1 METIYPWDG
10 ILSNISRSDAS
21 ISRNNKCTD
30 LHQNLFTEYL
40 LESILD
46 RRCKKKSPYKGVISL
61 IIGILISKE
70 S

>member
-10 ILSNISRSDAS
+10 ILSNKSRSDAS

-30 LHQNLFTEYL
+30 LHQNLLTEYL
-40 LESILD
+40 LEKTLPCS
-46 RRCKKKSPYKGVISL
+46 CYKKSPYKGVISL